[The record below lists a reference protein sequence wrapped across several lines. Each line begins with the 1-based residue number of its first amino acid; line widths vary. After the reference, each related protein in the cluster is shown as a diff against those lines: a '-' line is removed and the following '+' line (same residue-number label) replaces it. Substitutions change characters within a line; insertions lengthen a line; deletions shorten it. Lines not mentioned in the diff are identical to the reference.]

1 MSLNISWLVL
11 GLAAFMTVAM
21 PQDANAE
28 SAASRELLAA
38 AERGDGVALQRLIAA
53 SVPLDPVDAAGRT
66 PLLIAVERNHGGAA
80 ALLIAA
86 GANINAQ
93 AANADTPWL
102 LAGALGRA
110 DMLRLMIPKGPD
122 FRIRNRFGG
131 NALIPACERGHVEAV
146 RVLSD
151 ERDRRQSRQ
160 QSRLDLSARD
170 RDPGRRRAAPCRGHA
185 ARAGGRRQSQH
196 CGQGRRLTTRACK
209 AQRSARGRPADRRR
223 GWALAQVGKA
233 SRLTGHPQRR
243 YNGVPRVEPIWN
255 ARLPP
260 KREEAMA
267 TSFVVN
273 GKPAS
278 TDAPAATPL
287 LWVLREDLK
296 LTGTKFGCGTGLCG
310 ACTIHIDGKRAFSC
324 QTQVS
329 QIAGKSITTI
339 EGLSSEL
346 EPSTAEGLA
355 RRAACRNAA
364 TASPARSWPPP
375 TCSGRNPSRRATRSW
390 ST

>member
-110 DMLRLMIPKGPD
+110 DMLRLMTPKGPD
-122 FRIRNRFGG
+122 FSIRNRFGG

-146 RVLSD
+146 RVLLTSAID
-151 ERDRRQSRQ
+151 VNHVNNLGWTCLLEIVILGDGGPRHVEVTRLVLAAGANPNIADKDGVSPLAHARRKGQREIA
-160 QSRLDLSARD
+160 RLIE
-170 RDPGRRRAAPCRGHA
+170 G
-185 ARAGGRRQSQH
+185 AGGR
-196 CGQGRRLTTRACK
+196 
-209 AQRSARGRPADRRR
+209 
-223 GWALAQVGKA
+223 
-233 SRLTGHPQRR
+233 
-243 YNGVPRVEPIWN
+243 
-255 ARLPP
+255 
-260 KREEAMA
+260 
-267 TSFVVN
+267 
-273 GKPAS
+273 
-278 TDAPAATPL
+278 
-287 LWVLREDLK
+287 
-296 LTGTKFGCGTGLCG
+296 
-310 ACTIHIDGKRAFSC
+310 
-324 QTQVS
+324 
-329 QIAGKSITTI
+329 
-339 EGLSSEL
+339 
-346 EPSTAEGLA
+346 
-355 RRAACRNAA
+355 
-364 TASPARSWPPP
+364 
-375 TCSGRNPSRRATRSW
+375 
-390 ST
+390 